1 MNGFEDW
8 MDGLTEGQIALQYN
22 LSCLADGELDESAA
36 ARALVKIENDEE
48 CRTFFED
55 IKRCAR
61 MHRDVMEPSRIS
73 ARIAMMAGELEE
85 GQESQQLNRRLA
97 TIFYQLGKAYV
108 LSAVDFDS
116 FREHVFA
123 DAVPIAQTK
132 TTGRG
137 FVDGVLI
144 GGRAGSG
151 QQDWTEARHLFNG
164 RLEKIEKPMEKGVR
178 LLEQV
183 LEIEGD
189 HEEARIYLAFV
200 HTYQGHSLK
209 AERLYREVFDSA
221 LVLENRGHA
230 AMQIGQLF
238 SKEGDHRKAATYF
251 RWVTLSGLAER
262 EPRFW
267 AAYFNLAIASLG
279 MGRTQRGLLWFR
291 DLLDRFPEHVSE
303 AARLCMGSPTF
314 RASIERDSDFTQA
327 FEQCCPE
334 LLHAA
339 ANDGN

>member
-22 LSCLADGELDESAA
+22 LSCLADGELDESTAA
-36 ARALVKIENDEE
+36 QALVKIESDEE

-55 IKRCAR
+55 IQRCAR
-61 MHRDVMEPSRIS
+61 MHRDVMEPGRIS
-73 ARIAMMAGELEE
+73 ARIAMMAGELQE
-85 GQESQQLNRRLA
+85 GQEGQQLNRRLA

-108 LSAVDFDS
+108 LSAVDFDR

-123 DAVPIAQTK
+123 SAVPITQTK
-132 TTGRG
+132 TMGRG
-137 FVDGVLI
+137 FVDGVLS
-144 GGRAGSG
+144 GGRAGQG
-151 QQDWTEARHLFNG
+151 QQDWVEARHLFNG
-164 RLEKIEKPMEKGVR
+164 RLERIEEPMEKGVR

-183 LEIEGD
+183 LEIECD

-209 AERLYREVFDSA
+209 AERLYREVFDTA
-221 LVLENRGHA
+221 MVLENRGHA

-238 SKEGDHRKAATYF
+238 SKEGDHRRAATYF

-279 MGRTQRGLLWFR
+279 MGQTQRGLLWFR
-291 DLLDRFPEHVSE
+291 DLLDRFPEQASE
-303 AARLCMGSPTF
+303 ASQLCMGSPTF
-314 RASIERDSDFTQA
+314 REVLEGEADFAQA
-327 FEQCCPE
+327 FEQWCPE

-339 ANDGN
+339 STEGR

>member
-22 LSCLADGELDESAA
+22 LSCLADGELDEAAA
-36 ARALVKIENDEE
+36 ARALVKIENDDE

-55 IKRCAR
+55 IQRCAR
-61 MHRDVMEPSRIS
+61 MHRDVMEPGRIS
-73 ARIAMMAGELEE
+73 TRIAMMAGELEE
-85 GQESQQLNRRLA
+85 GQEGRQLNRRLA

-108 LSAVDFDS
+108 LSAVDFDR
-116 FREHVFA
+116 FKEHVFA
-123 DAVPIAQTK
+123 TAVPIAQTK
-132 TTGRG
+132 TMGRG
-137 FVDGVLI
+137 FVDGVI
-144 GGRAGSG
+144 SGGRAGRG
-151 QQDWTEARHLFNG
+151 QEDWAEARHLFNG
-164 RLEKIEKPMEKGVR
+164 RLERIEEPMEKGVR

-183 LEIEGD
+183 LEIESD

-200 HTYQGHSLK
+200 HTHQGHSLK
-209 AERLYREVFDSA
+209 AERLYRDVFDSA
-221 LVLENRGHA
+221 MVLENRGHA

-238 SKEGDHRKAATYF
+238 SKEGDHRRAATYF

-279 MGRTQRGLLWFR
+279 MKRPERSLIWFR
-291 DLLDRFPEHVSE
+291 ELLDRFPEHAAE
-303 AARLCMGSPTF
+303 AAGLCMGSPTF
-314 RASIERDSDFTQA
+314 REAIEGNPEFAMA
-327 FEQCCPE
+327 FEQWCPE

-339 ANDGN
+339 ANEGN